1 MKLSSN
7 TIGTLIFLAIAV
19 VIFVLMAKR
28 PAVDGNALNLGMPMQ
43 VESKTEPTFVET
55 PAAPE
60 PEIKTEEPV
69 KKEEPTTGTV
79 TPEASDITA
88 TVETTMPT
96 EPPKED
102 AAAPESTE
110 PATTETT
117 Q

>member
-7 TIGTLIFLAIAV
+7 SIGTLIFLAIAV
-19 VIFVLMAKR
+19 VVFVLMAKR

-43 VESKTEPTFVET
+43 VESKTETTVVEI

-60 PEIKTEEPV
+60 PEAKAEEPAKTEEP
-69 KKEEPTTGTV
+69 TTE
-79 TPEASDITA
+79 TPEASETTA
-88 TVETTMPT
+88 PVDTTMPT

-102 AAAPESTE
+102 VAAPESTE
-110 PATTETT
+110 PATTETV

>member
-7 TIGTLIFLAIAV
+7 SIGTLIFLAIAV

-43 VESKTEPTFVET
+43 VESKTTVVEMQ
-55 PAAPE
+55 AAPE
-60 PEIKTEEPV
+60 PEAKTEEP
-69 KKEEPTTGTV
+69 TTETV
-79 TPEASDITA
+79 TTEASDTTA
-88 TVETTMPT
+88 PVETTMPT

-102 AAAPESTE
+102 AVAVPEAID
-110 PATTETT
+110 PATPETT